1 MRAAAVRADDLKRPA
16 LWDIP
21 LDLLP
26 TTGYPASM
34 SEASNAKGLYR
45 LRPDSK
51 GRITLGKLADGV
63 SSYRA
68 RRQADGKIVL
78 EPFVEIPA
86 DERWL
91 YENRKALESVRRGLA
106 DSKAG
111 RIVTKGSFGKYGK

>member
-1 MRAAAVRADDLKRPA
+1 
-16 LWDIP
+16 
-21 LDLLP
+21 
-26 TTGYPASM
+26 M
-34 SEASNAKGLYR
+34 SESTTAKSIYR

-68 RRQADGKIVL
+68 RRQKDGTIIL

-91 YENRKALESVRRGLA
+91 YENPQALAAVKRGLA

-111 RIVTKGSFGKYGK
+111 RLTSLGSFKKYAK

>member
-1 MRAAAVRADDLKRPA
+1 
-16 LWDIP
+16 
-21 LDLLP
+21 
-26 TTGYPASM
+26 M
-34 SEASNAKGLYR
+34 SETPDAKGLYR

-68 RRQADGKIVL
+68 RRQADGTIVL

-86 DERWL
+86 DELWL
-91 YENRKALESVRRGLA
+91 HENRRALEGVRRGLA

-111 RIVTKGSFGKYGK
+111 RLVSKGSFAKYGK